1 MFSSLRKPFLTPFQ
15 RTALA
20 LALLAVSAAS
30 PGFLGLLG
38 GGGGKGGGGGRGKGP
53 LESNRK
59 FDRGSRFISMH
70 VTGRVI
76 YLRLEIKVIILLITI
91 TKKSLLVLLL

>member
-38 GGGGKGGGGGRGKGP
+38 GGRGKGGGGGRGKRP
-53 LESNRK
+53 LESNGK
-59 FDRGSRFISMH
+59 FERGSRFISMH

-91 TKKSLLVLLL
+91 SKKSLLVLLL